1 MVIQHV
7 MAASNALCQTK
18 INSKQTGKS
27 TKRLSSGYQIN
38 CAGDNAAG
46 LAISEKMRGQIRG
59 INRASDNAQDGI
71 SLVQTAEGAMQESQ
85 NILHRMRELSVQAA
99 NDTYTEEDRNCI
111 KVELDELA
119 KELDRIAN
127 TTEYNTMKVI
137 NGDFSLQA
145 QDVKTRLQERLKGS
159 WLQDALTRIEDALGI
174 GVKSDVTLDVK
185 FEDLSAGVVASM
197 SSTYGGS
204 KFTLRINND
213 FINGLSME
221 DLESS
226 SGPITGGILLDRV
239 LTHEMTH
246 AVTMHHA
253 SGTIGNIPLWFMEG
267 IAEAVQGLNRT
278 TETEAQVQAKM
289 AGFSN
294 SVTGEDAYSMGYF
307 AVSYMANNTTTGT
320 FEDFLQDMDSGAT
333 FDELLNKYYGVT
345 DENAFVDKLKSMA
358 AMDISGF
365 LSACQITLGDGKEDA
380 LGNWDQTSEDV
391 VTNMGFSM
399 PIEHTSEKM
408 SINGHKWTINW
419 DKPNSLGKTMNLQ
432 IGANAG
438 QEISFYIGDMRS
450 KNLIGM
456 EDINVSTHDTA
467 SVQITRFDTAIQ
479 KVSGYRASLGAVQNR
494 LEHTIMNLDNA
505 EENLTTSES
514 KIRDTDMAEEMTA
527 YSKNNILTQAS
538 QAMLAQA
545 NQSTQGVL
553 TILQ

>member
-1 MVIQHV
+1 

-18 INSKQTGKS
+18 INSGQTSKS
-27 TKRLSSGYQIN
+27 TKRLSSGYRIN

-59 INRASDNAQDGI
+59 LNRASDNAQDGI

-99 NDTYTEEDRNCI
+99 NDTYTKEDRNCI
-111 KVELDELA
+111 KLELDELA

-145 QDVKTRLQERLKGS
+145 QDVKTKLQERLKGS
-159 WLQDALTRIEDALGI
+159 WLQDALTRIEDGLGI
-174 GVKSDVTLDVK
+174 GVKNNVTLDVK

-197 SSTYGGS
+197 SSTYGGNN
-204 KFTLRINND
+204 FTLKINND
-213 FINGLSME
+213 FINGLTIE
-221 DLESS
+221 DFESS
-226 SGPITGGILLDRV
+226 SGPMTGGILLDRV

-253 SGTIGNIPLWFMEG
+253 SGTIGDIPLWFMEG

-278 TETEAQVQAKM
+278 AETEAQVQAKM

-294 SVTGEDAYSMGYF
+294 GVTGEDAYSMGYF
-307 AVSYMANNTTTGT
+307 AVSYMANNTVAGT
-320 FEDFLQDMDSGAT
+320 FEDFLEDMDSGAT
-333 FDELLNKYYGVT
+333 FNQLLNKYYGVA
-345 DENAFVDKLKSMA
+345 DGDAFVDKLKDMA
-358 AMDISGF
+358 ATDISGF

-380 LGNWDQTSEDV
+380 LGDWDQCPEDV

-399 PIEHTSEKM
+399 PIEHTSEKL
-408 SINGHKWTINW
+408 SIGGHTWTINW
-419 DKPNSLGKTMNLQ
+419 DSPNSSGKSMTLQ

-438 QEISFYIGDMRS
+438 QEIGFYIGDMRS
-450 KNLIGM
+450 KNLIGID
-456 EDINVSTHDTA
+456 DIDVSTHDRA
-467 SVQITRFDTAIQ
+467 SVHITRFDNAIK

-494 LEHTIMNLDNA
+494 LEHTIRNLDNA
-505 EENLTTSES
+505 EENLTDAES
-514 KIRDTDMAEEMTA
+514 KIRDTDMAEEMTSF
-527 YSKNNILTQAS
+527 SKHNILLQAS

-545 NQSTQGVL
+545 NQSTQGIQTL
-553 TILQ
+553 LQ